1 MAAVRWREPQLGQGH
16 VELEER
22 VDGSILVRNV
32 EPLSAYPA
40 RVTDRLVEWAARTP
54 DRSFMARRVA
64 GGPWRHLSFA
74 GTLEAAGRIGQ
85 ALLDR
90 GLSESRPLIILSEND
105 LEHAQLAAA
114 ALHVGVPYAAV
125 SPPYSLVSKDFA
137 KLRHIVALLTPGL
150 VYASDAAR
158 YGPAIAAAVPPEVEV
173 AVGTGTLDTHRC
185 TSFQALADTSATAAV
200 EAAHEAVGPD
210 TIAKFLFTSGSTQAP
225 KGVVNTHR
233 MMNSNQQVIR
243 QAFPFLA
250 DEPPVMVDWLP
261 WNHTFGGNH
270 NVGIALYNGGTLYID
285 DGKPVPGPM
294 QETLRNLREI
304 SPTIYFNVPRGF
316 EEIAH
321 ALADDAALRD
331 RFFARLRLMFYAGAG
346 LPRPVAESLYATCEA
361 HCGER
366 VGIFTGLGMTE
377 TAPWA
382 VGAVRVG
389 ELQTAIGRPAPGVT
403 MKLVPSDGKYEVRY
417 RGPGVTPGYWR
428 APALTAEA
436 FDDEGFFRSGDA
448 VRFVD
453 RTRPELGFAFDGRTA
468 ENFKLVSGTWVA
480 VGVLRAQALAEG
492 SPCVQDVVVTG
503 HDRDDVGLLVFPR
516 LDGCRGLAGLPAGA
530 TPAQVLAAA
539 PVREFFQAF
548 IDRLHAQGT
557 GSASRVARIL
567 LVAEPPSIDRG
578 EVTDKGSLNQRLVLA
593 HRAADVEA
601 LHADAPGVIRARSA
615 SSAHSAQSAQS
626 AQPAQSAEATPTA
639 PPADTTNRPTG
650 SPA

>member
-1 MAAVRWREPQLGQGH
+1 MAARPPSGTSAFRWREPQLGQGR
-16 VELEER
+16 VDIEER
-22 VDGSILVRNV
+22 ADGSILVRNV
-32 EPLSAYPA
+32 EPLSDYPS
-40 RVTDRLVEWAARTP
+40 RVTERLVEWAARAP

-64 GGPWRHLSFA
+64 GGAWRHLTFA
-74 GTLEAAGRIGQ
+74 QTLEAARRIGQ

-90 GLSESRPLIILSEND
+90 GLSESRPLVILSEND

-114 ALHVGVPYAAV
+114 ALHVGIPYAAV

-150 VYASDAAR
+150 VYASDASR
-158 YGPAIAAAVPPEVEV
+158 YGQAIAAAVPPDVEV
-173 AVGTGTLDTHRC
+173 AVGAGTLDTHRC
-185 TSFQALADTSATAAV
+185 TAFRTLADTTPTAMV
-200 EAAHEAVGPD
+200 DAAHAAVGPD

-250 DEPPVMVDWLP
+250 DEPPVLVDWLP

-285 DGKPVPGPM
+285 DGKPVPGLM
-294 QETLRNLREI
+294 DQTLRNLREI
-304 SPTIYFNVPRGF
+304 APTIYFNVPRGF

-321 ALADDAALRD
+321 ALASDAPLRA
-331 RFFARLRLMFYAGAG
+331 RFFSRLRLMFFAGAG
-346 LPRPVAESLYATCEA
+346 MPRPVAEAMYAVCEA

-382 VGAVRVG
+382 VGAVRMS

-403 MKLVPSDGKYEVRY
+403 MKLVPSDGKHEVRY

-428 APALTAEA
+428 APGLTAEA
-436 FDDEGFFRSGDA
+436 FDEEGFFRSGDA

-453 RTRPELGFAFDGRTA
+453 RAQPDLGFAFDGRTA
-468 ENFKLVSGTWVA
+468 ENFKLASGTWVA

-492 SPCVQDVVVTG
+492 SPCVQDVVVAG
-503 HDRDDVGLLVFPR
+503 HDRDAVGLLVFPR
-516 LDGCRGLAGLPAGA
+516 LDGCRAIAGLAADAPV
-530 TPAQVLAAA
+530 AQVLAAPA
-539 PVREFFQAF
+539 VRDFFQAYV
-548 IDRLHAQGT
+548 DRLHAQGT
-557 GSASRVARIL
+557 GSANRVVRIL
-567 LVAEPPSIDRG
+567 LSPEPPSIDRG

-593 HRAADVEA
+593 HRAGEIEA
-601 LHADAPGVIRARSA
+601 LYADAPGVLRARDA
-615 SSAHSAQSAQS
+615 VPAHAAPGPG
-626 AQPAQSAEATPTA
+626 PAGTLPSTPS
-639 PPADTTNRPTG
+639 PVR